1 MTSTTVD
8 TAIAAWKAAQTQ
20 ADRDLATEA
29 IEQHIAHETP
39 EGGDY
44 ESATDEILSRLK
56 AEFGPVPVED
66 LRDAI
71 DPQRF
76 YVALPASR
84 DERAPQGIYGIGR
97 TAEAALADA
106 YAGSQTR
113 APSVGQDDEGDWV
126 VSYEGTYEAFP
137 TEAEAQGYACELG
150 FRAEPCTEALYR
162 RVEAEG
168 FSDSGRNSYTFE
180 ARGGVYELVDR
191 DSADEEHEEVLPRLE
206 GDDGKV
212 LDAEAELPS
221 GFTYYDAEGT
231 EYAYRYLGQEQ
242 YEVRRWMPN
251 DQMWWV
257 EPSER
262 LDDDTTVEQFL
273 VWKENA

>member
-1 MTSTTVD
+1 MTSTTID
-8 TAIAAWKAAQTQ
+8 TAIAAWKAATTQ
-20 ADRDLATEA
+20 ADRDLAAEA

-44 ESATDEILSRLK
+44 ESATDELLARLK

-66 LRDAI
+66 LRDAAA
-71 DPQRF
+71 PQRF
-76 YVALPASR
+76 FIALPAAAS
-84 DERAPQGIYGIGR
+84 EGEVEGIWGIGR
-97 TAEAALADA
+97 SEEEAVADAHHWTQTQPATVERGDNEWVIRHERGTFRCQTREAADA
-106 YAGSQTR
+106 HAATL
-113 APSVGQDDEGDWV
+113 
-126 VSYEGTYEAFP
+126 
-137 TEAEAQGYACELG
+137 GY
-150 FRAEPCTEALYR
+150 RAEPCTEALYE
-162 RVEAEG
+162 RVKAEG
-168 FSDSGRNSYTFE
+168 FHVDGRNSYTYALNGTVYDVVERDAAE
-180 ARGGVYELVDR
+180 AD
-191 DSADEEHEEVLPRLE
+191 DEEEVLPRVE
-206 GDDGKV
+206 GDDGEV

-221 GFTYYDAEGT
+221 GFTYYDGEGT